1 MIFINGQPQGQPQ
14 QPRIFEYQK
23 DGCRVLM
30 EPTKLGWFGKVI
42 NTGNEIIYEHCET
55 TIHLLKRM
63 CDKYLDDKNEPPQA
77 VEPISTLTPETS
89 SVQSSAYN
97 I

>member
-1 MIFINGQPQGQPQ
+1 MIFVNGQPQGQPQ

-23 DGCRVLM
+23 DGCRILM

-42 NTGNEIIYEHCET
+42 DNKNEVIYEHCET
-55 TIHLLKRM
+55 TIHLLNRA
-63 CDKYLDDKNEPPQA
+63 CDKWLDDKKEPEVQ
-77 VEPISTLTPETS
+77 VSTLTPETS
-89 SVQSSAYN
+89 AVQSSAYH